1 MKNALSNDAL
11 SQVFLEGR
19 TYSYWLPEP
28 VSDELLHQIYEL
40 TKLGATSANTHS
52 TRFFFVKSPEAKERL
67 KPSLNATNVDKVM
80 SAPVTVIVAADEKF
94 HEQMPTLMPMR
105 PESKDRM
112 AAMPAPM
119 RDFMITQGAGLEAAY
134 FMLAARSLGLDCG
147 PMGGFDR
154 AKVDATLLEG
164 LGWKSQ
170 MLINL
175 GHGDASK
182 LHPRLPRL
190 PFDVACRVA

>member
-1 MKNALSNDAL
+1 MKNALSPEAL
-11 SQVFLEGR
+11 SQLYVDAR
-19 TYSYWLPEP
+19 TFSYWLPEP
-28 VSDELLHQIYEL
+28 VSDELLHQVYEL
-40 TKLGATSANTHS
+40 TKLGATSANSHS
-52 TRFFFVKSPEAKERL
+52 TRFFFVKSPEAKKRL
-67 KPSLNATNVDKVM
+67 EPALNPTNVDKVM
-80 SAPVTVIVAADEKF
+80 SAPVTVIVAVDQNF

-112 AAMPAPM
+112 GAMPAPQKE
-119 RDFMITQGAGLEAAY
+119 FMTTQGAGLEAAY
-134 FMLAARSLGLDCG
+134 LMLAARSLGLDCG

-154 AKVDATLLEG
+154 AKVDAIFFEG
-164 LGWKSQ
+164 LAWKSQ
-170 MLINL
+170 LLVNL